1 MIINPSATIFNTVV
15 FFILIIVG
23 FAIFKPNFLY
33 DNDAQ
38 KFRNFGYGEGK
49 TIFAL
54 PVMGVICAVT
64 VYFLFS
70 SIETIN
76 NFAHPHK

>member
-1 MIINPSATIFNTVV
+1 MIINPSATIFNTIV

-23 FAIFKPNFLY
+23 LAIFKPNFLY
-33 DNDAQ
+33 DHKLK
-38 KFRNFGYGEGK
+38 KFKNFGYGEDK

-54 PVMGVICAVT
+54 PVMGVICAIT

-76 NFAHPHK
+76 NFTTP